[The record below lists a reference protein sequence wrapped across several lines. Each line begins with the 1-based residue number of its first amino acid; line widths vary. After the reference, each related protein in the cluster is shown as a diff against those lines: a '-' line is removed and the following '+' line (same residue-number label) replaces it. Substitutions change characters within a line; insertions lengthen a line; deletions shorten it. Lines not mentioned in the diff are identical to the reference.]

1 MASFMVVGAWRTSVS
16 GGKYRYFGSFFQ
28 LPPREGLGAGGLK
41 KVILGLVDFAVLSQ
55 TANYSMG
62 AVNY

>member
-1 MASFMVVGAWRTSVS
+1 M
-16 GGKYRYFGSFFQ
+16 
-28 LPPREGLGAGGLK
+28 EGLGAGGLK